1 VTLADLG
8 RDMSTI
14 ETLNEFTTKTVAGL
28 NITKPESRRDQV
40 NILVYGES
48 GAGKTILA
56 GSADEV
62 PEMRPVLLIDA
73 EGGTLSLDKH
83 YPNVDVVRIT
93 SFQELQDLYDELHS
107 GRTKYRTVILD
118 SLSELQKLGMDHIM
132 HVTSA
137 GLMNLMPDGIPGLKE
152 WGINTEQIRRL
163 VRAFRD
169 LDMHTIITALIK
181 EDKNQRTGV
190 VTMRPKLSGQLAAE
204 IPGFLDIVAYMYVK
218 NVQVGDEIEAKRLL
232 LTSSTDMQVAKDRT
246 GRLPLI
252 VEDPTMA
259 SIYGVLTQNPVTS
272 ITRI

>member
-1 VTLADLG
+1 MTA
-8 RDMSTI
+8 TI
-14 ETLNEFTTKTVAGL
+14 ETLPEYTPTTVAGL
-28 NITKPESRRDQV
+28 NITRPESRRDQV

-56 GSADEV
+56 GSADDV

-73 EGGTLSLDKH
+73 EGGTLSLDKY
-83 YPNVDVVRIT
+83 YPKVDVARIT
-93 SFQELQDLYDELHS
+93 SFQDLQDLYNELHS

-118 SLSELQKLGMDHIM
+118 SLSEMQKLGMDHIM
-132 HVTSA
+132 KVSSS
-137 GLMNLMPDGIPGLKE
+137 GLMNLMPDSIPGLKE

-163 VRAFRD
+163 IRAFRD
-169 LDMHTIITALIK
+169 LDMHTIVTALIK
-181 EDKNQRTGV
+181 EDKHPRTGQ
-190 VTMRPKLSGQLAAE
+190 VTMRPKLSGQLSAE

-252 VEDPTMA
+252 VEDPTMQ
-259 SIYGVLTQNPVTS
+259 SIYGVLTRQPSLV
-272 ITRI
+272 

>member
-1 VTLADLG
+1 VTA
-8 RDMSTI
+8 TI
-14 ETLNEFTTKTVAGL
+14 DALPELTPRTVAGL
-28 NITKPESRRDQV
+28 NITKPESRRDKV

-93 SFQELQDLYDELHS
+93 NFQELQDLYDELHS

-118 SLSELQKLGMDHIM
+118 SLSELQKFGMDHIM
-132 HVTSA
+132 HVSTS
-137 GLMNLMPDGIPGLKE
+137 GLVNLMPDSIPGLKE

-169 LDMHTIITALIK
+169 LEMHTIITALIK
-181 EDKNQRTGV
+181 EDKNQRTGQV
-190 VTMRPKLSGQLAAE
+190 MMRPKLSGQLSAE

-218 NVQVGDEIEAKRLL
+218 NIQVGDEIEQKRLL

-259 SIYGVLTQNPVTS
+259 SIYGVLTQELVH
-272 ITRI
+272 

>member
-1 VTLADLG
+1 MTLADLG